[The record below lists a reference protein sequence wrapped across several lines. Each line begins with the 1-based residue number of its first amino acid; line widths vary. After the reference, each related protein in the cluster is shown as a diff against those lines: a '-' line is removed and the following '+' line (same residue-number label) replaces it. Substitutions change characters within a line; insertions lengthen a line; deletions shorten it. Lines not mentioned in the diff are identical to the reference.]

1 MKRIIRCIIALVLFG
16 VGCVLVP
23 SASAAELVLSQEQKQ
38 KYYQQ
43 YLVDLQDLQKQY
55 VGQEVLNVSVANF
68 AYFEEN
74 EWVEPSQF
82 KIILNEVMTSN
93 IVLAENST
101 SNIRARKIV
110 TSITKTF
117 NVVNTT
123 GHTIGSINA
132 TVSPRSA
139 YHSGRDGMVFT
150 SPGTITTAK
159 GRGSGSW
166 SQTHAGVSH
175 WPQVQPY
182 TYFGY
187 NFAGNYTYQGVVI
200 PVSANF
206 TVSISKNGALY

>member
-1 MKRIIRCIIALVLFG
+1 MRSIICSIIALAFF
-16 VGCVLVP
+16 CVVKVFVP
-23 SASAAELVLSQEQKQ
+23 SAFAAELVLSEEQKE

-43 YLVDLQDLQKQY
+43 YLNDLQDLQSQY

-74 EWVEPSQF
+74 GWVEPTQF
-82 KIILNEVMTSN
+82 KTLLNEVMTSK
-93 IVLAENST
+93 IVMSDVP
-101 SNIRARKIV
+101 SSKPRARKII
-110 TSITKTF
+110 TSITKSF
-117 NVVNTT
+117 NVINTT
-123 GHTIGSINA
+123 GHTIGTINA

-159 GRGSGSW
+159 GSGSGSW
-166 SQTHAGVSH
+166 SETHAGVSH

-187 NFAGNYTYQGVVI
+187 SIAGNYTYQGVVI